1 MLNFGFLTYYFCF
14 ILSNPYEPRDGFN
27 HGSKFAIAL
36 RYLIIIFTSYFI
48 VLEVVSIT
56 DIVRSIYKARKEG
69 ENNKHVVQHLITR
82 LFKNLLLFLNI
93 FIVVEHSTHAFDI
106 GITRLA

>member
-1 MLNFGFLTYYFCF
+1 
-14 ILSNPYEPRDGFN
+14 
-27 HGSKFAIAL
+27 
-36 RYLIIIFTSYFI
+36 
-48 VLEVVSIT
+48 
-56 DIVRSIYKARKEG
+56 
-69 ENNKHVVQHLITR
+69 LITR